1 MIAELKA
8 FLMKGNVVD
17 LAVAV
22 VIGAAFGAVVT
33 AFVNN
38 IINPII
44 AAVFGQPDISGVL
57 AIDLGDSELL
67 IGAFLQQVLN
77 FVIIGTVLFFV
88 VKAYNTLEMRRAKGE
103 VEPEEEP
110 APSEEVILLTQIRDS
125 LAR

>member
-22 VIGAAFGAVVT
+22 VIGAAFTLVVNGLVE
-33 AFVNN
+33 F

-44 AAVFGQPDISGVL
+44 AAVFGEPDLSGVL
-57 AIDLGDSELL
+57 AIDLGDSTLL
-67 IGAFLQQVLN
+67 IGAWLQTILN
-77 FVIIGTVLFFV
+77 FVIVGTVLFFIV
-88 VKAYNTLEMRRAKGE
+88 RAYNSLENKRAKGD
-103 VEPEEEP
+103 VAPEEEP